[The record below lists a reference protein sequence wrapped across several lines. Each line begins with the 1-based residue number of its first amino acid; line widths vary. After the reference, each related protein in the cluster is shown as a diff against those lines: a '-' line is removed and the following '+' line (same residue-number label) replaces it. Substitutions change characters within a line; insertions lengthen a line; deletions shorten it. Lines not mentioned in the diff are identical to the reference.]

1 MHVIETLW
9 RVFFFVPSMCCQ
21 GIKLSFYFHFSVTDL
36 VSHNLAS
43 LTDDEFIG
51 ERNSIQRKLVHLVKT
66 DHSKRTINDAFEV
79 AGTFIARGIRSG
91 ATGIINQPSI
101 YASRYG
107 TAGLF
112 KGVGKAIVGAILK
125 PVVGVGDAAVVVMN
139 HVSETTTNQVN
150 IVKVNKRLRR
160 ALPCIASDLGTSV
173 KITPY
178 DESAAVAQQIITQR
192 ETENVQYLGHV
203 QTQLFTVIVS
213 DLFLWIVKLAPLRFR
228 WAEIK
233 CVCFVGNRLSIDF
246 FSSPHGMSFD
256 VSSRELD
263 AVYGLL
269 SIKVVRR
276 ISC

>member
-1 MHVIETLW
+1 
-9 RVFFFVPSMCCQ
+9 MCCQ

-66 DHSKRTINDAFEV
+66 DRSKRTINDAFEV

-160 ALPCIASDLGTSV
+160 ALPSIASDLGKCV

-192 ETENVQYLGHV
+192 EIENVQYLGHV
-203 QTQLFTVIVS
+203 QTQLFTIIVS
-213 DLFLWIVKLAPLRFR
+213 DLFLWIVKLDTDPQRFR

-246 FSSPHGMSFD
+246 FSSPHAMSFD
-256 VSSRELD
+256 VSSRESD
-263 AVYGLL
+263 AVYELL

-276 ISC
+276 ILC